1 MEVTFL
7 KDFRGKETN
16 EFFYKA
22 GEVAAVKDHHA
33 ARLIE
38 LGFAEEY
45 VAPGAAQPDPVV
57 IAAPEI
63 VQTDVSIFAQ
73 PELEEERPVQ
83 PFEVEEPAKPKRK
96 PKAKK

>member
-1 MEVTFL
+1 MEVKLL
-7 KDFRGKETN
+7 KDFRGKETK
-16 EFFYKA
+16 EVFYPA
-22 GEVAAVKDHHA
+22 GSIVAVRDDHA

-57 IAAPEI
+57 IATPEI

-73 PELEEERPVQ
+73 PEEERPVQ